1 MANKNPNTQGLRP
14 YKKGASGNPKGRPK
28 NVKKRI
34 ENLIERNLD
43 MIETAMESATP
54 SDRIGM
60 VLGLSKLI

>member
-1 MANKNPNTQGLRP
+1 MANKNPNTTGLKP
-14 YKKGASGNPKGRPK
+14 FNPGISGNPKGRPVA
-28 NVKKRI
+28 VKKRI

-43 MIETAMESATP
+43 EIESAMEKATP